1 MWVDRNSPKTPFRS
15 PDRARLS
22 QVRELAHDQ
31 VTQAL
36 QAEPGRGC
44 TAFAPSPPQSQ
55 LLPKDVDAAQ
65 RNAAPKASSSRGSGC

>member
-44 TAFAPSPPQSQ
+44 TAFAPSPPHKPAASKGCRCGAKKRSPQS
-55 LLPKDVDAAQ
+55 L
-65 RNAAPKASSSRGSGC
+65 